1 MRFISLMRSAITGI
15 SFFWVNEWYFNR
27 LKRCIHSYPN
37 YDVHDEIP
45 CKFKLVSSYIISKE
59 LKVYI
64 VCLPTHP
71 VPNKAIWTW
80 KKQIKCEGC
89 KMQPYTVDKIAPR
102 DIVNS

>member
-1 MRFISLMRSAITGI
+1 MIFQPYQKMYIFIS
-15 SFFWVNEWYFNR
+15 
-27 LKRCIHSYPN
+27 
-37 YDVHDEIP
+37 
-45 CKFKLVSSYIISKE
+45 KLWCSWRNVISKA
-59 LKVYI
+59 LKLYI
-64 VCLPTHP
+64 VYLPAHP

>member
-1 MRFISLMRSAITGI
+1 MKDISTVSKD
-15 SFFWVNEWYFNR
+15 VY
-27 LKRCIHSYPN
+27 IHIKIMMFY
-37 YDVHDEIP
+37 V
-45 CKFKLVSSYIISKE
+45 ISKA